1 MYGWHMSLDFAHQK
15 DTVVYLHENAG
26 NLGMNLDY
34 FETLV
39 KKVGVNV
46 LCVAYRGYSKSEGQ
60 PTE

>member
-1 MYGWHMSLDFAHQK
+1 MSLDFAHQK

-46 LCVAYRGYSKSEGQ
+46 LCVAYRGYSKSEGY

>member
-1 MYGWHMSLDFAHQK
+1 M
-15 DTVVYLHENAG
+15 HENTG

-46 LCVAYRGYSKSEGQ
+46 LCVSYRGYSKSEGVPSEQ
-60 PTE
+60 GL